1 MRCTKENIVGISAR
15 AAVGTLAV
23 CGVLVLAGCSS
34 GTTASTTASMPS
46 EAASVEAESTPSTP
60 AAAESP
66 AADELTNPFDTMAQP
81 DGLSDDLWVK
91 VRENYVITTD
101 FALEDLTPEELS
113 GICTM
118 DMGMLEAEF
127 GDAQSYGSDSAD
139 TVGFGTAAEW
149 SALWTKW
156 LENTRQIAC
165 ELSK

>member
-1 MRCTKENIVGISAR
+1 MGISVR

-34 GTTASTTASMPS
+34 ETTASTTSSTPT

-66 AADELTNPFDTMAQP
+66 AAAELTNPFDTMVQP

-91 VRENYVITTD
+91 VKENYVITTD

-118 DMGMLEAEF
+118 DTGMLEAEF
-127 GDAQSYGSDSAD
+127 GDAQSYGADSAD

-165 ELSK
+165 ELSS